1 MYGVSKINIEPSL
14 MMISV
19 QDVEF
24 KGNSLARYLQIFADT
39 GVVVDMISQSAPHGT
54 TIDFSFTASSSDL
67 PLVMKAISAANLD
80 KDAKA
85 SPLISVG
92 YSKLNLFGEEMVTS
106 CGVAARALN
115 ALAMADIEVLL
126 ITGMSGAGR
135 SHAADCVED
144 MGWYV
149 VDNLP
154 PKLLIPLVDMMTTSG
169 SGSESGVHKL
179 AAVIDVRSSYFDEL
193 AAVLGHLDDLG
204 VKTRILFL
212 DASNEVLI
220 KRYESVRRPHPLQH
234 GNRLIDGILEERHLL
249 EDLKERADWVIDT
262 SSLSIHQ
269 LSTKLYEAMLGSG
282 PTTVAVHIFS
292 FGFNYGSPIDADFV
306 ADVRFLP
313 NPFWVPNLRELTGHD
328 KPVADYVLSSK
339 GAKEFLDAYEKAI
352 EIALEGYA
360 QEDKHYVTI
369 AVGCTGGQHRSVAM
383 SEELARR
390 LRAHGLNVTV
400 SAREQHK
407 RHSS

>member
-1 MYGVSKINIEPSL
+1 MTTVADILDVLEALAPTGMKMDWDNVGLLCGSRKKQVEQVLVALDPFEDVCDEAVIWGADVIVTHHPLIFRPVANVTDETSVGRIIERL
-14 MMISV
+14 C
-19 QDVEF
+19 
-24 KGNSLARYLQIFADT
+24 
-39 GVVVDMISQSAPHGT
+39 SAGICAVNAHT
-54 TIDFSFTASSSDL
+54 
-67 PLVMKAISAANLD
+67 NLD
-80 KDAKA
+80 CA
-85 SPLISVG
+85 PG
-92 YSKLNLFGEEMVTS
+92 
-106 CGVAARALN
+106 GVN
-115 ALAMADIEVLL
+115 
-126 ITGMSGAGR
+126 
-135 SHAADCVED
+135 
-144 MGWYV
+144 
-149 VDNLP
+149 
-154 PKLLIPLVDMMTTSG
+154 
-169 SGSESGVHKL
+169 
-179 AAVIDVRSSYFDEL
+179 DEL

-292 FGFNYGSPIDADFV
+292 FGFKYGMPIDADFV

-313 NPFWVPNLRELTGHD
+313 NPFWVPSLRELTGHD

>member
-1 MYGVSKINIEPSL
+1 MDQQTPSPTAA
-14 MMISV
+14 IGDAAHAV
-19 QDVEF
+19 PKAGEQAYRPRPADEF
-24 KGNSLARYLQIFADT
+24 
-39 GVVVDMISQSAPHGT
+39 
-54 TIDFSFTASSSDL
+54 
-67 PLVMKAISAANLD
+67 
-80 KDAKA
+80 
-85 SPLISVG
+85 
-92 YSKLNLFGEEMVTS
+92 
-106 CGVAARALN
+106 
-115 ALAMADIEVLL
+115 EVLL

-154 PKLLIPLVDMMTTSG
+154 PKLLVPLVDMMTTSG
-169 SGSESGVHKL
+169 SDGGVHKL
-179 AAVIDVRSSYFDEL
+179 AAVIDVRSRSYFDDL
-193 AAVLGHLDDLG
+193 AAVLSHLDDLG

-212 DASNEVLI
+212 DAGSDVLV

-249 EDLKERADWVIDT
+249 DKLKERADWVIDT

-282 PTTVAVHIFS
+282 PSTVAVHVFS
-292 FGFNYGSPIDADFV
+292 FGFKYGMPIDADFV

-313 NPFWVPNLRELTGHD
+313 NPFWVPSLRELNGLD
-328 KPVADYVLSSK
+328 KPVSDYVLSSE
-339 GAKEFLDAYEKAI
+339 GATEFLDAYVKAI
-352 EIALEGYA
+352 EAALEGYA
-360 QEDKHYVTI
+360 REDKHYVTI
-369 AVGCTGGQHRSVAM
+369 AVGCTGGQHRSVAI

-390 LRAHGLNVTV
+390 FRTHGLNVTV
-400 SAREQHK
+400 SARELHK

>member
-1 MYGVSKINIEPSL
+1 MN
-14 MMISV
+14 
-19 QDVEF
+19 QQTT
-24 KGNSLARYLQIFADT
+24 NRDT
-39 GVVVDMISQSAPHGT
+39 GEAAATNAPANSATSTSTPDNQPT
-54 TIDFSFTASSSDL
+54 
-67 PLVMKAISAANLD
+67 PL
-80 KDAKA
+80 DA
-85 SPLISVG
+85 
-92 YSKLNLFGEEMVTS
+92 F
-106 CGVAARALN
+106 
-115 ALAMADIEVLL
+115 EVLL
-126 ITGMSGAGR
+126 ITGMSGADR

-282 PTTVAVHIFS
+282 PHRGSTHLQLRLQIRYAHRRRFRGRRAFS
-292 FGFNYGSPIDADFV
+292 AQ
-306 ADVRFLP
+306 
-313 NPFWVPNLRELTGHD
+313 
-328 KPVADYVLSSK
+328 PVL
-339 GAKEFLDAYEKAI
+339 GAQPARAYRARQ
-352 EIALEGYA
+352 AG
-360 QEDKHYVTI
+360 
-369 AVGCTGGQHRSVAM
+369 
-383 SEELARR
+383 RR
-390 LRAHGLNVTV
+390 LRAFQQGSQGISRRL
-400 SAREQHK
+400 
-407 RHSS
+407 